1 MTTSPLA
8 PNADDSIDLASLAGS
23 PLFPEEVP
31 EEPVTRVEVQPTPPE
46 VQDYAGITLPTPQ
59 AVALAPRRRQRPPA
73 HRPGAVADQPWRH
86 AYGV

>member
-46 VQDYAGITLPTPQ
+46 VQDYAGITLPTPH
-59 AVALAPRRRQRPPA
+59 AVKRWTAYMPKSDQRIAPMPSLP
-73 HRPGAVADQPWRH
+73 
-86 AYGV
+86 